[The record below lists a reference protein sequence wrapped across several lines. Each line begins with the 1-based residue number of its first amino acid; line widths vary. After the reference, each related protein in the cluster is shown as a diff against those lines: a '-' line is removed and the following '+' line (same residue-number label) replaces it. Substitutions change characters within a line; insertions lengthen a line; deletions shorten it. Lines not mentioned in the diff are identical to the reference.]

1 MIRQSWGLC
10 STPLKVSGHT
20 CRVSVQADLSWVHHT
35 QLQKS
40 FMSSVWG
47 VHLSLPLTHL
57 LNCYLY
63 LHKLMDISSL
73 SRSDHWEL
81 CVGAAGW
88 RTQDQRYTP
97 VPSLEAFSLG
107 SWDPSVKLCCLHLCT
122 FPYLLA
128 LQEISGLL
136 ARFLGTP
143 GSFHWKNRHGIQ
155 DLGTDVLAATGILL
169 LLGPLMDRAKK
180 YMIHACMY
188 ACMSVCM
195 YVY

>member
-1 MIRQSWGLC
+1 MLLAGEPRPRVILLFLHWKPSHLVPGV
-10 STPLKVSGHT
+10 PLLY
-20 CRVSVQADLSWVHHT
+20 SVV
-35 QLQKS
+35 
-40 FMSSVWG
+40 F
-47 VHLSLPLTHL
+47 
-57 LNCYLY
+57 
-63 LHKLMDISSL
+63 
-73 SRSDHWEL
+73 
-81 CVGAAGW
+81 
-88 RTQDQRYTP
+88 
-97 VPSLEAFSLG
+97 
-107 SWDPSVKLCCLHLCT
+107 LHLCT

-188 ACMSVCM
+188 
-195 YVY
+195 VY